1 MQSLHSCGA
10 SFASVFSFC
19 TVISIS
25 FCGFSFFLCLLSCFL
40 PALVLFIILLS
51 LINDILVYVMCCG
64 MHVLLY
70 ILIANKISSV

>member
-1 MQSLHSCGA
+1 MTLYLCGA
-10 SFASVFSFC
+10 SFASAFSFC

-25 FCGFSFFLCLLSCFL
+25 FCGFSFFLCLLSRFF

-51 LINDILVYVMCCG
+51 LINDILVYIMYCG

-70 ILIANKISSV
+70 ILIANRISSV